1 MQGNT
6 VATCISRFVGEFLS
20 LSLRLPLSLL
30 GRYREKMAGS
40 AVTPAA

>member
-1 MQGNT
+1 MYIAVCGG
-6 VATCISRFVGEFLS
+6 IS
-20 LSLRLPLSLL
+20 LSLCLPLSLL